1 MFFCTDYVMIMER
14 PCGFRHHDESHFH
27 YMKDDDNIS
36 KKRAGPLHKLFF
48 DKVCVQ
54 LIALQLAAKH
64 QRLLEKLLSPEGVG
78 ERESLLK
85 SSKYLQNR
93 LLMYYKL
100 QPLPM
105 LENSLLFSF
114 TSDLQQLCHSSFATV
129 QFAFIFYS
137 NLQCFVVLQLAASCA
152 PLCLY
157 PRKLLKFW

>member
-64 QRLLEKLLSPEGVG
+64 QRLLEKLLQPEGVG

-100 QPLPM
+100 QPFPCFSVHIRLSAAAAAV
-105 LENSLLFSF
+105 SLYCAICIHFLLKSAMFCCA
-114 TSDLQQLCHSSFATV
+114 LLCF
-129 QFAFIFYS
+129 
-137 NLQCFVVLQLAASCA
+137 
-152 PLCLY
+152 Y
-157 PRKLLKFW
+157 PRNS